1 MGKIQASECPH
12 LNDTNSA
19 ALETNNTICAE
30 CGVSAPTRVC
40 MTCGHVGC
48 CETTNGHALAH
59 SKSSGHPLIRQ
70 LPISE
75 NSFTWC
81 YGCNA
86 YVTNQG

>member
-1 MGKIQASECPH
+1 MATIRENECPH
-12 LNDTNSA
+12 LSGTKNE
-19 ALETNNTICAE
+19 ALEISGTICAE

-40 MTCGHVGC
+40 LTCGHVGC

-59 SKSSGHPLIRQ
+59 SKSSSHPVIRQ

-75 NSFTWC
+75 KSFTWC

-86 YVTNQG
+86 YLT